1 MLKVDTIN
9 HKLKTLFH
17 SDEAFLNQQEGL
29 KDVQQQKGNFEFDIQ
44 EVGISNVKLPIILK
58 EQERLQTPLATI
70 KLTTSLKSNER
81 GTHMSRLIQ
90 NLELYLA
97 KPLTLP
103 LVKELVQQIARSLAQ
118 ERVDLAIDFPWVFD
132 TTSPVMQLT
141 STQHANLQL
150 NISYDSPQTMEL
162 WVVMKIGVTTLCPCS
177 KEISMYGAHNQRG
190 FITMQAKVDETA
202 MSDNWKHD
210 LKNIALSNA
219 SAPIYNVLKREDEK
233 FVTEEAYQNPRFVE
247 DLARLVAADLEE
259 VHWIKHYKVTCE
271 NEESIHLHN
280 AIAVIESNK

>member
-1 MLKVDTIN
+1 
-9 HKLKTLFH
+9 
-17 SDEAFLNQQEGL
+17 
-29 KDVQQQKGNFEFDIQ
+29 
-44 EVGISNVKLPIILK
+44 
-58 EQERLQTPLATI
+58 
-70 KLTTSLKSNER
+70 
-81 GTHMSRLIQ
+81 
-90 NLELYLA
+90 
-97 KPLTLP
+97 
-103 LVKELVQQIARSLAQ
+103 
-118 ERVDLAIDFPWVFD
+118 
-132 TTSPVMQLT
+132 
-141 STQHANLQL
+141 
-150 NISYDSPQTMEL
+150 
-162 WVVMKIGVTTLCPCS
+162 MKIGVTTLCPCS

-202 MSDNWKHD
+202 ISDNWKHD